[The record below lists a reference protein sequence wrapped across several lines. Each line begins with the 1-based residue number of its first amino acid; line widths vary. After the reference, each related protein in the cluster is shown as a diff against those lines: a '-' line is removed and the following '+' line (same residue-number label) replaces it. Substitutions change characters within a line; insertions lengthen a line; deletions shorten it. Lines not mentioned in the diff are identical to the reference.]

1 MQIRRQRRITI
12 VDNDVRERVRK
23 EQSELN
29 DKIVKLNAFIND
41 NIKFMSVKPIQRRL
55 LKKQLKVMR
64 KYDHILCTRLIH
76 F

>member
-1 MQIRRQRRITI
+1 MI
-12 VDNDVRERVRK
+12 DNDVRERVRK
-23 EQSELN
+23 EQFELN

-41 NIKFMSVKPIQRRL
+41 NVKFMSVTPIQRRL

-64 KYDHILCTRLIH
+64 KYDHILCMRLIRL

>member
-1 MQIRRQRRITI
+1 M

-41 NIKFMSVKPIQRRL
+41 NVKFMSVTPIQRRL

-64 KYDHILCTRLIH
+64 KYDHILCMRLVRL

>member
-1 MQIRRQRRITI
+1 MI
-12 VDNDVRERVRK
+12 DNDVRERVRK

-41 NIKFMSVKPIQRRL
+41 NIKFMSVTPIQRRL
-55 LKKQLKVMR
+55 LKKQLKAMR
-64 KYDHILCTRLIH
+64 KYDNILCMRLIH

>member
-1 MQIRRQRRITI
+1 MI
-12 VDNDVRERVRK
+12 DNDVRERVRK

-41 NIKFMSVKPIQRRL
+41 NVKFMSVTPIQRRL

-64 KYDHILCTRLIH
+64 KYDHILCMRLIRL

>member
-1 MQIRRQRRITI
+1 M

-41 NIKFMSVKPIQRRL
+41 NIKFMSVTPIQRHL

-64 KYDHILCTRLIH
+64 KYDHILCMRLVR

>member
-1 MQIRRQRRITI
+1 M
-12 VDNDVRERVRK
+12 VNNDVKERVRK

-41 NIKFMSVKPIQRRL
+41 KVKFMSVTPIQRRL

-64 KYDHILCTRLIH
+64 KYDHILCMRLVRL

>member
-1 MQIRRQRRITI
+1 M
-12 VDNDVRERVRK
+12 VDNGVRERVRK

-41 NIKFMSVKPIQRRL
+41 NVKFMSVTPIQRRL

-64 KYDHILCTRLIH
+64 KYDHILCMRLIH
-76 F
+76 LF

>member
-1 MQIRRQRRITI
+1 M

-41 NIKFMSVKPIQRRL
+41 NIKFMSVTPIQRRL

-64 KYDHILCTRLIH
+64 KYNHLLCTRLIH

>member
-1 MQIRRQRRITI
+1 M

-23 EQSELN
+23 EQFELN

-41 NIKFMSVKPIQRRL
+41 NIKFMSVTPIQRRL

-64 KYDHILCTRLIH
+64 KYDHILCMRLIRL

>member
-1 MQIRRQRRITI
+1 M
-12 VDNDVRERVRK
+12 VDNDIRERVRK

-64 KYDHILCTRLIH
+64 KYDHILYMRLIRL

>member
-1 MQIRRQRRITI
+1 MIN
-12 VDNDVRERVRK
+12 NDIKERVRK

-41 NIKFMSVKPIQRRL
+41 NVKFMSVTPIQRRL

>member
-1 MQIRRQRRITI
+1 MI
-12 VDNDVRERVRK
+12 DNDVRERVRK

-41 NIKFMSVKPIQRRL
+41 NIKFMSVTPVQRRL

-64 KYDHILCTRLIH
+64 KYDHILCMRLVRL

>member
-1 MQIRRQRRITI
+1 M
-12 VDNDVRERVRK
+12 VDNGVRERVRK

-41 NIKFMSVKPIQRRL
+41 NVKFMSVTPIQRRL
-55 LKKQLKVMR
+55 LKKQLKAMR
-64 KYDHILCTRLIH
+64 KYDHILCMRLIRL

>member
-1 MQIRRQRRITI
+1 M
-12 VDNDVRERVRK
+12 VDNDVRERVRI

-41 NIKFMSVKPIQRRL
+41 NVKFMSVKPIQRRL

>member
-1 MQIRRQRRITI
+1 M
-12 VDNDVRERVRK
+12 VDNDIRERVRK

-41 NIKFMSVKPIQRRL
+41 NIKFMSVTPIQRRL

-64 KYDHILCTRLIH
+64 KYDHILCMRLIH

>member
-1 MQIRRQRRITI
+1 M

-41 NIKFMSVKPIQRRL
+41 NVKFMSVTPIQRRL

-64 KYDHILCTRLIH
+64 KYDHILCMRLIRL

>member
-1 MQIRRQRRITI
+1 M

-41 NIKFMSVKPIQRRL
+41 NVKFMSVAPIQRRL

-64 KYDHILCTRLIH
+64 KYDHILCMRLVRL

>member
-1 MQIRRQRRITI
+1 M
-12 VDNDVRERVRK
+12 VDNGVKERVRK

-29 DKIVKLNAFIND
+29 DKIVKLNVFIND
-41 NIKFMSVKPIQRRL
+41 NVKFMSVTPIQRRL

-64 KYDHILCTRLIH
+64 KYDHILCMRLVR

>member
-1 MQIRRQRRITI
+1 M
-12 VDNDVRERVRK
+12 VNNDVRERVRK

-41 NIKFMSVKPIQRRL
+41 NIKFMSVTPIQRRL

-64 KYDHILCTRLIH
+64 KYDHILCMRIIR

>member
-1 MQIRRQRRITI
+1 M

-41 NIKFMSVKPIQRRL
+41 NVKFMSVKLIQRRL

-64 KYDHILCTRLIH
+64 KYDHILCMRLVRL

>member
-1 MQIRRQRRITI
+1 M
-12 VDNDVRERVRK
+12 VDNSVKERVRK

-41 NIKFMSVKPIQRRL
+41 NVKFMSVTPIQRRL

-64 KYDHILCTRLIH
+64 KYDHILCMRLVR

>member
-1 MQIRRQRRITI
+1 M
-12 VDNDVRERVRK
+12 VDNDVKERVRK

-29 DKIVKLNAFIND
+29 DKIVKLNAFINN

-64 KYDHILCTRLIH
+64 KYDNILCTRLIH

>member
-1 MQIRRQRRITI
+1 M
-12 VDNDVRERVRK
+12 VNNDVKERVRK

-29 DKIVKLNAFIND
+29 DKIVKLNAFITD
-41 NIKFMSVKPIQRRL
+41 KIKFMSVTPIQRRL

-64 KYDHILCTRLIH
+64 KYDHILCMRLVRL

>member
-1 MQIRRQRRITI
+1 M
-12 VDNDVRERVRK
+12 VNNDVKERVRK

-41 NIKFMSVKPIQRRL
+41 NVKFMSVTPIQRRL

-64 KYDHILCTRLIH
+64 KYDHILCMRLVRL

>member
-1 MQIRRQRRITI
+1 M
-12 VDNDVRERVRK
+12 VDNDVKERVRK

-41 NIKFMSVKPIQRRL
+41 NVKFMSVTPIQRRL

-64 KYDHILCTRLIH
+64 KYNNILCMRLIRLFDH
-76 F
+76 T

>member
-1 MQIRRQRRITI
+1 M
-12 VDNDVRERVRK
+12 VNNDVKERVRK

-41 NIKFMSVKPIQRRL
+41 NVKFMSVTPIQRRL

-64 KYDHILCTRLIH
+64 KYDHILCMRIIR

>member
-1 MQIRRQRRITI
+1 M
-12 VDNDVRERVRK
+12 VNNDAKERVRK

>member
-1 MQIRRQRRITI
+1 M

-41 NIKFMSVKPIQRRL
+41 NVKFMSVTPIQRRL

>member
-1 MQIRRQRRITI
+1 M
-12 VDNDVRERVRK
+12 VDNGVKERVRK

-41 NIKFMSVKPIQRRL
+41 NVKFMSVTPIQRRL
-55 LKKQLKVMR
+55 LKKQLKAMR

>member
-1 MQIRRQRRITI
+1 M
-12 VDNDVRERVRK
+12 VDNGVMERVRK

-41 NIKFMSVKPIQRRL
+41 NVKFMSVTPIQRRL

-64 KYDHILCTRLIH
+64 KYDHILCMRLVRL

>member
-1 MQIRRQRRITI
+1 M

-41 NIKFMSVKPIQRRL
+41 NIKFMSVTPIQRRL

-64 KYDHILCTRLIH
+64 KYDHILCMRLVRL

>member
-1 MQIRRQRRITI
+1 M
-12 VDNDVRERVRK
+12 VDNGVRERVRK

-41 NIKFMSVKPIQRRL
+41 NVKFMSVTPIQRRL

>member
-1 MQIRRQRRITI
+1 M
-12 VDNDVRERVRK
+12 VDNGVRERVRK

-41 NIKFMSVKPIQRRL
+41 NIKFMSVKSIQRRL

>member
-1 MQIRRQRRITI
+1 M

-41 NIKFMSVKPIQRRL
+41 NIKFMSVTPIQRRL

-64 KYDHILCTRLIH
+64 KYDHILCMRLVR

>member
-1 MQIRRQRRITI
+1 M

-41 NIKFMSVKPIQRRL
+41 NIKFMSVTPIQRRL

-64 KYDHILCTRLIH
+64 KYDHILCMRLIRL

>member
-1 MQIRRQRRITI
+1 MIN
-12 VDNDVRERVRK
+12 NDVRERVRK

-41 NIKFMSVKPIQRRL
+41 NVKFMSVPPIQRRL

-64 KYDHILCTRLIH
+64 KYDHILCMRIVRL

>member
-1 MQIRRQRRITI
+1 MI
-12 VDNDVRERVRK
+12 DNDVRERVRK

-41 NIKFMSVKPIQRRL
+41 NIKFMSVTPIQRRL

-64 KYDHILCTRLIH
+64 KYDHILCMRLIRL

>member
-1 MQIRRQRRITI
+1 M

-41 NIKFMSVKPIQRRL
+41 NVKFMSVMPIQRRL

-64 KYDHILCTRLIH
+64 KYDHILCMRLVRL